1 MLYLFSK
8 KKNKSTNAWFT
19 SFKLLIARTPNILG
33 FSPNG
38 PGNLGILEPNKSN

>member
-1 MLYLFSK
+1 MILIQQK
-8 KKNKSTNAWFT
+8 INKFTNAWF
-19 SFKLLIARTPNILG
+19 SSVKLLIAITPNILG